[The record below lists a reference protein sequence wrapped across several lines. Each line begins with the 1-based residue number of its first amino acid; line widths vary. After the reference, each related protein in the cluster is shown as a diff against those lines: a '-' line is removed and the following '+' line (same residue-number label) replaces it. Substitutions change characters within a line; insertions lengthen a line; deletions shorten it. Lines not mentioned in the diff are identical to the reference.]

1 MELCVTHNYTT
12 ENNAK
17 VMNLAGINVF
27 KSGSPSTCFVPQ
39 MEIHTQSLIVAPP
52 LSFL

>member
-1 MELCVTHNYTT
+1 MELCVTHNYNTDITT

-27 KSGSPSTCFVPQ
+27 KSGSPSTCFV
-39 MEIHTQSLIVAPP
+39 V
-52 LSFL
+52 